1 MLLQTN
7 FPIREVILVI
17 TNMTENQ
24 ITLYI
29 IKALK
34 ESKRKEFDTI
44 LDELQPYDVA
54 RIYGE
59 LPEKHKRRF
68 LLYLNID
75 MLADLIEELSKTE
88 QLDVLNRLGIERSG
102 EVLDEM
108 DNDDLASLLDD
119 LSPEKISQLLSGMK
133 KEESKAVQDIM
144 NYPSETAGRLMTNRF
159 VWIRDYYT
167 VKEAVTK
174 LKSFTDYAE
183 TINYLYVI
191 DQYRK
196 LVGVVSYRDI
206 LMAEADEIIRNI
218 MYERVISVSV
228 DTDQEE
234 VATLIQRYDFMAI
247 PVVNEEHILMGIIT
261 VDDIIDVVIQEAN
274 EDIEKLSASGKSI
287 DFETKAYVA
296 AYRRLPWLI
305 LLLLIGILSGSII
318 STYQETLK
326 EIVAL
331 AFFIPMISGMTGNTG
346 TQSLAVVVRGLVSNE
361 INKRVITKL
370 VLRELGVG
378 IIIGITCGILISLIA
393 FIWQG
398 DIMIGLVVGMSLLLT
413 LIIGTLAGTVI
424 PLVLYR
430 LQIDPAIASGPLITT
445 LNDIFSLL
453 TYFGIAT
460 LFLHHLQ

>member
-1 MLLQTN
+1 M
-7 FPIREVILVI
+7 I
-17 TNMTENQ
+17 TNMPENQ

-59 LPEKHKRRF
+59 LPEKHKKRF

-102 EVLDEM
+102 KVLDEM

-144 NYPSETAGRLMTNRF
+144 NYPPETAGRLMTNRF

-167 VKEAVTK
+167 VREAVTK

-206 LMAEADEIIRNI
+206 LMAEADEVIRNI

-234 VATLIQRYDFMAI
+234 VAMLIQRYDFMAI
-247 PVVNEEHILMGIIT
+247 PAVNAENVLMGIIT

-287 DFETKAYVA
+287 DFDTSAYVA

-346 TQSLAVVVRGLVSNE
+346 TQSLAVVVRGLVSND

-378 IIIGITCGILISLIA
+378 VIIGITCGILISLIA

-398 DIMIGLVVGMSLLLT
+398 NLMIGLVVGISLLLT

-424 PLVLYR
+424 PLILYR

-460 LFLHHLQ
+460 LFLHHIQ